1 MSAEVE
7 DVADGCVCGFVRGVR
22 WVADT
27 KGKLVFVSPVS
38 DADRSRV
45 AALVSE
51 YLARRQNQP
60 MDLPLENAFAL
71 LSQAMPVKGSVTLKR
86 GDVGSGAHGYSESS
100 DETKIIVI
108 ASSARGWWRPL
119 ETLAHEWAH
128 IRVSDRKITEPEHG
142 SQWQAERDAARVV
155 LGLDAKR
162 KTGGHRQSKKGRRS

>member
-7 DVADGCVCGFVRGVR
+7 DVADGCVCGFVSGVR

-51 YLARRQNQP
+51 YLARRQDQP
-60 MDLPLENAFAL
+60 ADLTLENAFAL
-71 LSQAMPVKGSVTLKR
+71 LGQAIPVKGSVILKR
-86 GDVGSGAHGYSESS
+86 EDVGSGAHGYSESS
-100 DETKIIVI
+100 DENKAIVI

-128 IRVSDRKITEPEHG
+128 IRVWDLKITEPEHG
-142 SQWQAERDAARVV
+142 AQWQAERDAARVV
-155 LGLDAKR
+155 LGLGAR
-162 KTGGHRQSKKGRRS
+162 KKNGRGRRPSPK